1 MCGIAGF
8 NWEDPALAERMNAV
22 QQHRGPDGHGVR
34 VAGGV
39 TLAHRRLSIIDLS
52 DRGLQPMP
60 NEDGSLHVI
69 FNGEIYNYVE
79 LAEELRQ
86 LGHKFRTR
94 TDTEVILHAYE
105 EWGEK
110 CLDRFNGMF
119 AFALHDGPQRRLFL
133 ARDRFGIKPLHYW
146 HAGGRFIFASEIKA
160 LLEFPDV
167 PRRPDE
173 LSVYD
178 YLAFNCYNH
187 TERTFFEGI
196 RSLLPGQCATFD
208 LAGGSLALRQWY
220 EIPVGREQPVADER
234 DAVEK
239 FRDLFFDA
247 IRLRLT
253 RADVEVGSCLSGG
266 LDSSSIV
273 CSMHHMGEARA
284 RDHQTFSILFPG
296 TDFDESPY
304 VAQVAR
310 LAGLRSHVTSSS
322 AARLLED
329 LERLVYHQDEPFGG
343 PSIFAQWEVMR
354 LAHGEGIKVLLDGQ
368 GADELMAG
376 YLFFQGYLMLEYLLR
391 GHPFA
396 AAAEAVGF
404 LARHGRRTDPFLAA
418 ALFLAPKFLKN
429 ILARRYMR
437 VPLAAD
443 FAARQAAASEVPAR
457 MYSRVSLN
465 QALAYRVRF
474 SLPQL
479 LREED
484 RNSMA
489 FSIESRLPFLDYRLV
504 EFLFTLG
511 PEFKVRHGMTKH
523 ILREAMRGVL
533 PEDVRMRIGKLGFP
547 TPIVQW
553 LRQPEVRAVV
563 DGILGSPSFAARGY
577 LDAPRVRDL
586 YAKHAA
592 GTADVWQTVWKAV
605 NLELWMRRFID

>member
-22 QQHRGPDGHGVR
+22 QQHRGPDGRGVR
-34 VAGGV
+34 IAGGV

-52 DRGLQPMP
+52 DAGLQPMP
-60 NEDGSLHVI
+60 NEDASLHVV

-79 LAEELRQ
+79 LAEELRG
-86 LGHKFRTR
+86 LGHAFRTR

-105 EWGEK
+105 EWGQE
-110 CLDRFNGMF
+110 CLKRFNGMF
-119 AFALHDGPQRRLFL
+119 AFAIHDAPRRRLFL

-146 HAGGRFIFASEIKA
+146 HAGGRLIFASEIKA
-160 LLEFPDV
+160 ILELPDV

-173 LSVYD
+173 LSIYD

-208 LAGGSLALRQWY
+208 LAAGSLALRQWY
-220 EIPVGREQPVADER
+220 EVPVGREQPVADEK

-273 CSMHHMGEARA
+273 CSMHQMGEARA

-296 TDFDESPY
+296 TDIDESPY
-304 VAQVAR
+304 VNEVVK
-310 LAGLRSHVTSSS
+310 LAGLRSHVTTSS
-322 AARLLED
+322 AARLMED

-368 GADELMAG
+368 GADELLAG

-391 GHPFA
+391 GRPLA
-396 AAAEAVGF
+396 AGAEAAGF
-404 LARHGRRTDPFLAA
+404 LALHGRRTDPFLAA
-418 ALFLAPKFLKN
+418 ALFLAPKSVKN
-429 ILARRYMR
+429 VLARRYMR
-437 VPLAAD
+437 VPLAAE

-457 MYSRVSLN
+457 MYSRMGLN
-465 QALAYRVRF
+465 EALAYRVRF

-504 EFLFTLG
+504 EYLFTLG
-511 PEFKVRHGMTKH
+511 PEYKVRRGMTKYV
-523 ILREAMRGVL
+523 LREAMRGVL
-533 PEDVRMRIGKLGFP
+533 PEDVRTRLGKLGFP
-547 TPIVQW
+547 TPIVAW
-553 LRQPEVRAVV
+553 LREPAVSARV
-563 DGILGSPSFAARGY
+563 GGILGSTSFAARGY
-577 LDAPRVRDL
+577 LDAPRVRGL
-586 YAKHAA
+586 YADHVA
-592 GTADVWQTVWKAV
+592 GRADVWQTVWKAI

>member
-8 NWEDPALAERMNAV
+8 NWEDAALAERMNTV
-22 QQHRGPDGHGVR
+22 QQHRGPDGRGVR

-52 DRGLQPMP
+52 DSGLQPMP

-69 FNGEIYNYVE
+69 FNGEIYNYIE

-105 EWGEK
+105 EWGQE

-119 AFALHDGPQRRLFL
+119 AFAIHDAPRRRLFL

-146 HAGGRFIFASEIKA
+146 LAGGRFLFASEIKA
-160 LLEFPDV
+160 ILEFPEV

-178 YLAFNCYNH
+178 YLVFNCYNH

-196 RSLLPGQCATFD
+196 RSLRPGECATFD
-208 LAGGSLALRQWY
+208 LAGGTLALRQWY
-220 EIPVGREQPVADER
+220 EIPVGREQPVADEK
-234 DAVEK
+234 DAVGK
-239 FRDLFFDA
+239 FRELFFDA

-273 CSMHHMGEARA
+273 CSMHHLGEARA
-284 RDHQTFSILFPG
+284 RDHQTFSILFPN
-296 TDFDESPY
+296 TEIDESPY
-304 VAQVAR
+304 VQEVVK

-354 LAHGEGIKVLLDGQ
+354 LAHAQGIKVLLDGQ

-376 YLFFQGYLMLEYLLR
+376 YLFFQGYLMLEYLLS
-391 GHPFA
+391 GHPCA
-396 AAAEAVGF
+396 AAAEAAGF
-404 LARHGRRTDPFLAA
+404 LRLHGRRTDPFLAA
-418 ALFLAPKFLKN
+418 ALFLAPRRLKN
-429 ILARRYMR
+429 FLARRYMR
-437 VPLAAD
+437 VPLAAE
-443 FAARQAAASEVPAR
+443 FAARQAAASNVPAQ

-504 EFLFTLG
+504 EYLFSLG
-511 PEFKVRHGMTKH
+511 PQFKVRRGMTKH

-533 PEDVRMRIGKLGFP
+533 PENVRMRLGKLGFP
-547 TPIVQW
+547 TPVVQW
-553 LRQPEVRAVV
+553 LRQPEVRTVV
-563 DGILGSPSFAARGY
+563 DGILGSQSFAARGY

-592 GTADVWQTVWKAV
+592 GTADVWQTVWKAI